1 MGPRQ
6 LLLPPNT
13 YVLLSPGTYVTVCLS
28 PPTSIV
34 KGCSAC
40 TWTWGEGGGG
50 GGVGEHTHSRA
61 VPSQCLGAVLEP
73 DLGQRADAI
82 VREELILVQHVSQ
95 HPQQPLLGGDGQ
107 EVAELPITKR
117 VQVGDLDKVEKSH
130 HLLSLLSPP
139 LPPLTCL
146 DRSSLLVRNHW
157 SLLRKPGSLWMTSS
171 SSTRQA

>member
-1 MGPRQ
+1 M
-6 LLLPPNT
+6 
-13 YVLLSPGTYVTVCLS
+13 
-28 PPTSIV
+28 

-50 GGVGEHTHSRA
+50 GGGGGREGGRGVGEHTHSRA

-82 VREELILVQHVSQ
+82 VREELFLVQHVSQ

-130 HLLSLLSPP
+130 HLLSLLS
-139 LPPLTCL
+139 LL
-146 DRSSLLVRNHW
+146 SLLPAWIGPPCW
-157 SLLRKPGSLWMTSS
+157 SGTTGASCGS
-171 SSTRQA
+171 QAASG

>member
-40 TWTWGEGGGG
+40 TWTWGEGGSWRAHTQQSSAFPVSGSSTG
-50 GGVGEHTHSRA
+50 TGPWTASGYHSQRGTHSRPA
-61 VPSQCLGAVLEP
+61 CRPAPSAAAPWWGWPGGGRTPHHEACPGRRS
-73 DLGQRADAI
+73 GQ
-82 VREELILVQHVSQ
+82 
-95 HPQQPLLGGDGQ
+95 GG
-107 EVAELPITKR
+107 EVTP
-117 VQVGDLDKVEKSH
+117 
-130 HLLSLLSPP
+130 PP
-139 LPPLTCL
+139 LPSLPPLSLTCL